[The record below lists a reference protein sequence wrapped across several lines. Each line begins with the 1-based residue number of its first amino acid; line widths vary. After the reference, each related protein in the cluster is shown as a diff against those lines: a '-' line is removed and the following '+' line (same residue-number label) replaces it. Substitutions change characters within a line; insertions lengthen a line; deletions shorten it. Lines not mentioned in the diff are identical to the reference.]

1 MSITVSHPFDYMN
14 AELAVFDT
22 NVCLDLF
29 VFHDPATETL
39 LKAINENAIMAI
51 TREDC
56 RTEWERV
63 LDYPKLA
70 LSKTRIRQSRLEFDR
85 FIHLVDL
92 PKRDYRFLPL
102 CSDTDDQ
109 KFLELAYDSRAKY
122 LFTKDK
128 ALLKLARKNKK
139 NGNFHIITPGQ
150 WKPGI

>member
-1 MSITVSHPFDYMN
+1 MN
-14 AELAVFDT
+14 TELAVFDT

-29 VFHDPATETL
+29 VFHDPVAAVL
-39 LKAINENAIMAI
+39 VKAINENAIMAI

-56 RTEWERV
+56 RAEWRRV

-70 LSKTRIRQSRLEFDR
+70 LSDTQKMQLNLQFDQ
-85 FIHLVDL
+85 FIHLVNP

-102 CSDTDDQ
+102 CSDPDDQ
-109 KFLELAYDSRAKY
+109 KFLETAYDAHAKY

-139 NGNFHIITPGQ
+139 NGNFNIIAPGQ
-150 WKPGI
+150 WKGKIRIN

>member
-1 MSITVSHPFDYMN
+1 MN

-29 VFHDPATETL
+29 VFHDPVAAVL
-39 LKAINENAIMAI
+39 LKAIHENTIMAI

-56 RTEWERV
+56 RAEWCRV

-70 LSKTRIRQSRLEFDR
+70 LSDTQKRQSKRQFDQ
-85 FIHLVDL
+85 FIHLVDP

-102 CSDTDDQ
+102 CSDPDDQ
-109 KFLELAYDSRAKY
+109 KFLEAAYDSHATY

-139 NGNFHIITPGQ
+139 KQVSILSRPGNGKQNLNKRAIFS
-150 WKPGI
+150 